1 VSEQGRPTRSDASPV
16 SALTDIGLGVL
27 AGLLLLMAAPNVW
40 HAYALG
46 TRKVDAEVLAELLI
60 LVVVALWRLAS
71 GVRRLR
77 SASKHLE

>member
-1 VSEQGRPTRSDASPV
+1 
-16 SALTDIGLGVL
+16 
-27 AGLLLLMAAPNVW
+27 MAAPNVW